1 MFSGVN
7 MRTRRQ
13 GAFPS
18 AYAVDLEYREFDPE
32 AVVEESAAAE
42 RRERFLLDYLGSIEC
57 LQPKGNAVLC
67 QAVKRIS
74 SRPPPSRA
82 AILEVS
88 DQGIRMLSRDK
99 NKSAK
104 DDDNNKVRKSFIQK
118 LTSWS
123 KNIFWSKVIF
133 LGPILPL
140 K

>member
-1 MFSGVN
+1 

-32 AVVEESAAAE
+32 AVAPEESAVAE

-99 NKSAK
+99 NKSANK
-104 DDDNNKVRKSFIQK
+104 DADNNKVRTHAPKSVFGVYICY
-118 LTSWS
+118 WYA
-123 KNIFWSKVIF
+123 F
-133 LGPILPL
+133 
-140 K
+140 

>member
-1 MFSGVN
+1 

-32 AVVEESAAAE
+32 AVVPEDAAVAE

-57 LQPKGNAVLC
+57 LHPKGNTVLC

-74 SRPPPSRA
+74 THPPPSRA

-104 DDDNNKVRKSFIQK
+104 DKDNNKVRK
-118 LTSWS
+118 LTP
-123 KNIFWSKVIF
+123 NYYFF
-133 LGPILPL
+133 
-140 K
+140 